1 MKPEKDNTFCW
12 LPFNRLAL
20 KEWEHGKV
28 PNPLPCCVSQNT
40 QNDPMDWKSWKHEVE
55 NQPGN
60 KFQNIFNHEAFEKLR
75 YDAQNNIKNPA
86 CKTCWQKEAEVGTSD
101 RLKHADDYS
110 SIETKLTTF
119 DIQLDDECN
128 LRCRMCAPWLS
139 NKLTIDLKMFKERGA
154 ELPASWKGSYEE
166 EIFFREKSHQLTTTG
181 ADFNEWQYVLDNLH
195 ECKMIKFTGGE
206 PFLSKRFNEFIDYAI
221 ENDFARDIEL
231 NTITNATKF
240 TDVMIGKIKNFKKFN
255 PVFSIDGTDK
265 TYEYIRHP
273 MPFNKLQ
280 KSIEKFIQSDINSE
294 SVSHNFVAS
303 IYNIHNLYDYI
314 DFYKNFYNGTENK
327 IIKNVHLSIDFV
339 HPYDGPLAIKWLPNH
354 IVQPILQKLKP
365 MPLEHIGDKC
375 HVKFDELTD
384 IINYLE
390 NALKVDQNKK
400 QQMWKKMK
408 TDVINYDINRNQ
420 SYTEFMTP
428 DMIDFLDSIKL

>member
-20 KEWEHGKV
+20 KEWDHGKV
-28 PNPLPCCVSQNT
+28 TNPLPCCVSQNT
-40 QNDPMDWKSWKHEVE
+40 QNDPMNWKSWKHEIE

-60 KFQNIFNHEAFEKLR
+60 KFQNIFNHKAFKKLR
-75 YDAQNNIKNPA
+75 HDALNNIKNPA

-101 RLKHADDYS
+101 RLTHANDHD
-110 SIETKLTTF
+110 SIETKLTSF

-154 ELPASWKGSYEE
+154 ELPEAWKGSYEE

-206 PFLSKRFNEFIDYAI
+206 PFLSKRFNEFIDYTI
-221 ENDFARDIEL
+221 ENNLAKDIEL

-240 TDVMIGKIKNFKKFN
+240 TDIMIKKIKNFKKFN
-255 PVFSIDGTDK
+255 PVFSIDGTNK

-273 MPFNKLQ
+273 MPFDKLQ
-280 KSIEKFIQSDINSE
+280 KSIEKFIQSDINSK
-294 SVSHNFVAS
+294 SVSHNFVVS

-314 DFYKNFYNGTENK
+314 NFYKNFYNSDKNK

-339 HPYDGPLAIKWLPNH
+339 HPYDGALAVKWLPNN
-354 IVQPILQKLKP
+354 IIKPIIFKLKG
-365 MPLEHIGDKC
+365 LSTKYASDKC
-375 HVKFDELTD
+375 TINIEELDGVVK
-384 IINYLE
+384 YLE
-390 NALKVDQNKK
+390 KALITDDSKK
-400 QQMWKKMK
+400 QEIWAKMK

-420 SYTEFMTP
+420 SYQDFMP
-428 DMIDFLDSIKL
+428 SDMIEFLDSIKL